1 MLPDEEPREPECG
14 GEGLEALYILS
25 LSACIGLDGKEDE
38 TLKTEAMVPGE
49 DCFSGL
55 DAIAAGSPLEMS
67 PWLA

>member
-1 MLPDEEPREPECG
+1 MRSPENRSVEVRDC
-14 GEGLEALYILS
+14 EALYILS